1 MRIAETRRKIEASF
15 AKSFRQREYRETLG
29 DGIFHPLGQAWSGFS
44 VFFDTLVEA
53 HVGLGA
59 VARVEDLADVVGDFL
74 AHGDFGDVGLSVLL
88 EMKLATLP
96 RRGVESGFERGFK
109 AFVGVGGNQIG
120 NADASLA

>member
-1 MRIAETRRKIEASF
+1 MFEVRNRLRKASGKENIVRPSGMAF
-15 AKSFRQREYRETLG
+15 SIHWAKLG
-29 DGIFHPLGQAWSGFS
+29 ADLAY
-44 VFFDTLVEA
+44 FFDTLVET

-59 VARVEDLADVVGDFL
+59 VARVEEVADVVSDFL

-96 RRGVESGFERGFK
+96 RRSVESGFERGFK

-120 NADASLA
+120 NADASFA